1 MEWFV
6 KALNKDERGFT
17 LIELIVVI
25 AILGIL
31 AAIAVPRFT
40 GTVSSARE
48 KADKAS
54 AQIIAEAAARY
65 VMDKGSVPQILTV
78 KELKD
83 QGYLAEEYKP
93 QSKDNASFTISFDTN
108 NNKVEVSIDN
118 GSVLATAPY
127 EIIK

>member
-31 AAIAVPRFT
+31 AAIAVPRFA
-40 GTVSSARE
+40 GTLSSAKE

-65 VMDKGSVPQILTV
+65 VMDKGSVPTSLDVGT
-78 KELKD
+78 LKSE
-83 QGYLAEEYKP
+83 GYLADEYKP
-93 QSKDNASFTISFDTN
+93 QSKENASFKIKFDTT
-108 NNKVEVSIDN
+108 NNKVEVYIDE
-118 GSVLATAPY
+118 GSVLATATY